1 MSMLNYSSS
10 IQKQARSG
18 VRESL
23 MLSGISMHQAPD
35 LHTPKFME
43 KCVPPSLGQ
52 PLL

>member
-18 VRESL
+18 VHESL
-23 MLSGISMHQAPD
+23 MLLGISMHQSSD

-52 PLL
+52 PPL